1 MAPCVD
7 FKHIQV
13 EPLMPSRQTPC
24 CTSRHHVAQVE
35 RHHAMCACTDQCR
48 SLILGWHFRPAVTQ
62 LQYIDGMRS
71 GSPASLNSHLAHHR
85 WTADAGFLLII
96 GISIQCNSPHANQ
109 RAIHGNSRQA
119 SHTATHKQVAQEFTA
134 SRRTHETHTRHTH
147 DNRAVGLYPAPP
159 PLRELHILAR
169 Q

>member
-1 MAPCVD
+1 
-7 FKHIQV
+7 
-13 EPLMPSRQTPC
+13 MPSRQTPC
-24 CTSRHHVAQVE
+24 CTSRDHVAQVQ

-48 SLILGWHFRPAVTQ
+48 SLILGWHFRPAASMQCMHAQ

-71 GSPASLNSHLAHHR
+71 GSPASLNSRLTHHR

-119 SHTATHKQVAQEFTA
+119 SHTATHKPVTQQFTA
-134 SRRTHETHTRHTH
+134 STRQVDKQVNKSTV
-147 DNRAVGLYPAPP
+147 N
-159 PLRELHILAR
+159 